1 MAVVPRK
8 RNAINDTTPMICTI
22 QGIAKKD
29 HVVRVTVQ
37 LADNVS
43 TYFDPCIRML
53 DIFSSLVYLV
63 GLHHESSK
71 GNQSR

>member
-37 LADNVS
+37 LADNAS
-43 TYFDPCIRML
+43 TYFPYIRML

>member
-43 TYFDPCIRML
+43 TYFPYIRML
-53 DIFSSLVYLV
+53 DMFSSLVYLV

>member
-43 TYFDPCIRML
+43 TYFPYIRML
-53 DIFSSLVYLV
+53 DNYVFLV
-63 GLHHESSK
+63 GLPRRITS
-71 GNQSR
+71 